1 MTLWD
6 VKLKNYKKEDNML
19 KRKKT
24 EKKFCPENFFSK
36 KLRLTRIII
45 AKIILFVNPFYKKN
59 YNYKGLNYGKTIK
72 I

>member
-1 MTLWD
+1 MGKEIFKT
-6 VKLKNYKKEDNML
+6 KNSFQKIPIDN
-19 KRKKT
+19 R
-24 EKKFCPENFFSK
+24 
-36 KLRLTRIII
+36 II